1 MNITP
6 HPPNDDGKDVM
17 FKALNSFL
25 KKTSSRMKENV
36 DAMEVKMD
44 GFEGDLPIGNDE
56 KSAVVDDILSDDDD
70 EMEWIFW
77 NGDPLGRLLCFKSWI
92 VSDEEKALVLA
103 LLLTLAG
110 EEIILLG
117 TMLLILEVLL
127 GEKAIDIELI
137 IVKTAT
143 VDEKME

>member
-1 MNITP
+1 M
-6 HPPNDDGKDVM
+6 
-17 FKALNSFL
+17 
-25 KKTSSRMKENV
+25 
-36 DAMEVKMD
+36 
-44 GFEGDLPIGNDE
+44 
-56 KSAVVDDILSDDDD
+56 
-70 EMEWIFW
+70 
-77 NGDPLGRLLCFKSWI
+77 
-92 VSDEEKALVLA
+92 SDEEKALVLA

>member
-1 MNITP
+1 MKQNDQKKRHPTSLTSALDPRLGANGKVTKEGTKNTGSHLANTSLPGDNKPYTPSPSSALTLYKANKVMNITP

-56 KSAVVDDILSDDDD
+56 ESAVVDDILSDDDD
-70 EMEWIFW
+70 EME
-77 NGDPLGRLLCFKSWI
+77 
-92 VSDEEKALVLA
+92 
-103 LLLTLAG
+103 
-110 EEIILLG
+110 
-117 TMLLILEVLL
+117 
-127 GEKAIDIELI
+127 
-137 IVKTAT
+137 
-143 VDEKME
+143 